1 MPPKKERWLTPQ
13 TTQQPQATKYPE
25 GPSTMSGKQ
34 AGLDNDNSSN
44 PYITAPGK
52 SVKGEGDTDTTKL
65 RGTVDEKRHP
75 A

>member
-1 MPPKKERWLTPQ
+1 
-13 TTQQPQATKYPE
+13 
-25 GPSTMSGKQ
+25 MSGKQ